1 MTRTDPAIPPV
12 RRAVSVSWDPATA
25 YHRFTAQFAT
35 WWPRA
40 THSIGG
46 KKVKQ
51 IIFETKVGGRIIE
64 ELVDGR
70 RYQWGTVTKVEPPH
84 RVGFTWH
91 PSREKEVAQDVEVSF
106 HPEGSGTRVELVST
120 GWERL
125 GARGERERK
134 GYSIGWGS
142 VLDVFA
148 GKTSAVILLFG
159 VISRVLT
166 FFLRMTGK
174 LEKSID
180 EAGGRLPADVKPQ
193 IPQSTQTG

>member
-1 MTRTDPAIPPV
+1 MTKSTETAIPPI

-25 YHRFTAQFAT
+25 YHRWTAQFGT
-35 WWPRA
+35 WWPSA

-51 IIFETKVGGRIIE
+51 IIFECKVGGRIIE

-70 RYQWGTVTKVEPPH
+70 RYQWGTVTLVEPPH

-91 PSREKEVAQDVEVSF
+91 PSREKDVAQDVVVTF
-106 HPEGSGTRVELVST
+106 HPEGSGTLVELVST

-125 GARGERERK
+125 GARGARERK
-134 GYSIGWGS
+134 GYSIGWRA

-159 VISRVLT
+159 IISRVLT
-166 FFLRMTGK
+166 FGLWVTGK
-174 LEKSID
+174 LERSID
-180 EAGGRLPADVKPQ
+180 QAGGRLPADSKPQ
-193 IPQSTQTG
+193 ITQNG